1 MRKRKCMICGEWYR
15 PKVHNQ
21 KTCSKECSEELR
33 KMTAKKCQREYY
45 KNNREKVNAKRR
57 EWFKKHP
64 EKRKE
69 YEKKWWDKY
78 YSNRE
83 QNIDDIFNA
92 YYEYL
97 DDCGI
102 N

>member
-1 MRKRKCMICGEWYR
+1 MLRKRKCRICGEWYR

-21 KTCSKECSEELR
+21 KTCSKKCSEELR
-33 KMTAKKCQREYY
+33 KMTLKRCNKRWRE
-45 KNNREKVNAKRR
+45 NNREKVKEYQKR
-57 EWFKKHP
+57 WVKNNP

-69 YEKKWWDKY
+69 IERKWWDKY

-92 YYEYL
+92 FYEYL
-97 DDCGI
+97 DECE
-102 N
+102 